1 MKRLL
6 CLLALVPALSFAQK
20 VEVGLTGGTTGIGF
34 ELGYKP
40 SNYLK
45 VRAGFNYMPKLTL
58 NRSYS
63 MQSVSDIPFTEEED
77 DRIFRLCK
85 RLGEFIN
92 SDQVDPYVGMEHRF
106 NFWNTKLL
114 FDVYPFKK
122 KNWHFTAGA
131 YVGPRKLGKAINMH
145 NEAPTMMAI
154 NVYNGLFDQCGDDPD
169 YIPAFEFE
177 GLPSLA
183 IPPEIW
189 EQFLK
194 YGRVVVPMGTFDDG
208 TPHYLVPDKAG
219 VMQATIITHIVKP
232 YLGVGYDF
240 QFGPEKRWDFSVDAG
255 VLILGKVPHVR
266 DNSGVCLT
274 HDVHGIGGDVGQL
287 IRLVK
292 KFPVYPNLELRLSYT
307 IR

>member
-6 CLLALVPALSFAQK
+6 CLLAFLPALAFAQK
-20 VEVGLTGGTTGIGF
+20 VEIGLTGGTTGFGV
-34 ELGYKP
+34 ELSTKP
-40 SNYLK
+40 CDLLK
-45 VRAGFNYMPKLTL
+45 IRAGFSYMPKLTF

-63 MQSVSDIPFTEEED
+63 MTSVSDQPATDEEEE
-77 DRIFRLCK
+77 RITQLCK

-92 SDQVDPYVGMEHRF
+92 SDRVDPYVGMEHRF

-114 FDVYPFKK
+114 FDIYPFKK

-131 YVGPRKLGKAINMH
+131 YIGPKNLGKAINMH
-145 NEAPTMMAI
+145 NEAPTMMAV
-154 NVYNGLFDQCGDDPD
+154 NVYNGLFDQCEGDPD
-169 YIPAFEFE
+169 FIPSFEFE

-183 IPPEIW
+183 IPPELW
-189 EQFLK
+189 DRFLY
-194 YGRVVVPMGTFDDG
+194 YGRVVVPMGSFADG
-208 TPHYLVPDKAG
+208 TPHYLEPTKDG
-219 VMQATIITHIVKP
+219 VMYANIISHIVKP
-232 YLGVGYDF
+232 YAGVGYDF
-240 QFGPEKRWDFSVDAG
+240 QFGLDKRWNFSVDAG
-255 VLILGKVPHVR
+255 ALILGKVPHVR

-274 HDVHGIGGDVGQL
+274 HDVSGIGGDVGQL